1 MSKKLIEGKE
11 YNVTSKDLGITDMH
25 VYLNNLLYIQML
37 KDGKKEKEIRYELKK

>member
-11 YNVTSKDLGITDMH
+11 NKFTSNDLGITDMH

-37 KDGKKEKEIRYELKK
+37 KDGKKEKEIKYELKK

>member
-11 YNVTSKDLGITDMH
+11 HKFTSNDLGITDMH

-37 KDGKKEKEIRYELKK
+37 KDGKKEKEIKYELKK